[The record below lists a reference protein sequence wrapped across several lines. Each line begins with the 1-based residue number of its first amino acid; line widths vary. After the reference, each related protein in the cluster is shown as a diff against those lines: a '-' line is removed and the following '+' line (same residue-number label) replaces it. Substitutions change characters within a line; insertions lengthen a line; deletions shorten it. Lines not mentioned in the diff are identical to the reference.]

1 MHAAH
6 NPVDFN
12 DFTVGVVTSSR
23 RLDNEHARFS
33 IKGAKGRVPLDVCKR
48 VDSGQTR
55 YAGLGELV
63 EGMGYIGSSDPT
75 EDEMA
80 LVSR

>member
-12 DFTVGVVTSSR
+12 DFTVDMVTSSR

-48 VDSGQTR
+48 VDSGQTIHF
-55 YAGLGELV
+55 GEL
-63 EGMGYIGSSDPT
+63 EKNADTSDAKSLAH
-75 EDEMA
+75 D
-80 LVSR
+80 